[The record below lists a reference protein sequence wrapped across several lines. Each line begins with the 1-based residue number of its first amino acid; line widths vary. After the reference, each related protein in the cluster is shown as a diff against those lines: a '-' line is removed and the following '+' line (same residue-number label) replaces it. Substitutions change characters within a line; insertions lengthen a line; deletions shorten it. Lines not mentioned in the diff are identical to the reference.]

1 MIGMFST
8 ASIYNIDVEIKSSL
22 ASTSLHGTAAS
33 INQHH
38 RDGSLGISREVFPL
52 DDSGTKLQE
61 LPNWYTDV
69 ISFHLPKDIIV
80 PELIKS
86 NPLVIT
92 SDKICMDQAWLNNKS
107 NSSWA
112 LFHSKVETLKIP

>member
-1 MIGMFST
+1 MIGMFPT
-8 ASIYNIDVEIKSSL
+8 ASIDNINAEIKSSL
-22 ASTSLHGTAAS
+22 ASTSLHGTAAP

-38 RDGSLGISREVFPL
+38 QDGSLGISREVFPL

-61 LPNWYTDV
+61 PPNWYTDV
-69 ISFHLPKDIIV
+69 IPFHLQNDITV

-92 SDKICMDQAWLNNKS
+92 SDKLCMDQLWLNNES
-107 NSSWA
+107 NSSWV
-112 LFHSKVETLKIP
+112 LFHSQVETLKMP